1 MILFSLPRQVVKM
14 TNVSTDEYF
23 LCIDR
28 VCNHV
33 IFEKKNSASARVNLF
48 VECLVIESKHHA
60 LYYYPNVI
68 G

>member
-33 IFEKKNSASARVNLF
+33 IFEKKTVPVRGLTFSL
-48 VECLVIESKHHA
+48 
-60 LYYYPNVI
+60 NVW
-68 G
+68 